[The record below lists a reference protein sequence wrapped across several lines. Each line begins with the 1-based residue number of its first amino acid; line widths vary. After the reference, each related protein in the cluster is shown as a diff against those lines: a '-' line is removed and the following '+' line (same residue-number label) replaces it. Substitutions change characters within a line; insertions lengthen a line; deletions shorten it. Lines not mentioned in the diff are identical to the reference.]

1 MRRENKFTHG
11 ARPHLKK
18 EDKTMT
24 ELKSRKWI
32 TTCLVALL
40 TFCLVL
46 AGMFFFAPIKAEAWV
61 GQTFKVN
68 DINYIVLT
76 EEEGNYTVKAR
87 SGAQSMNGNIPSQV
101 YNESTGFYYTVVEI
115 GNFQNTD
122 LLNNLVIPE
131 TVTKIESYAFSNTWI
146 SNVVINGNPEIG
158 SYAFSMSDV
167 QSVEINGAPTFGEYV
182 FDRCDKL
189 TTVKFNSVDTNS
201 SIQIS
206 DYMFNSCSALLSVTL
221 SNNITSI
228 GSNAFVIC
236 RALKTISS
244 FPSSLVSIGSHAF
257 GYCGSLKEITFSE
270 GLETIGESAFAY
282 SGLQGTLNLPNSLT
296 TIGNSAFV
304 NTKVT
309 SVVIPKSVKTIGDYA
324 FENCSSMTEITV
336 YSKDVVWGKES
347 LPITNL
353 KQVYAHAG
361 STTQNYIDQF
371 AATIKIDFFP
381 IAAVGDKFIID
392 PIVYRVVTEGSGN
405 NTVEVFDTTFE
416 AYDRKVGEIVIPET
430 VTYNSITYTVIGI
443 KDSIDP
449 GGGVFLYKMIDS
461 IQLPDTL
468 QYIGKYAFGSA
479 EIETIVLPDSVTRI
493 GEHAFDKAVIETIVL
508 PKSLTSIEAN
518 AFYEASLTNGIELPN
533 GLQTIGDRAFWGTDL
548 VEITIPESVTSIGS
562 GAFRSISKLEKLKIL
577 NPSLFLGR
585 DLYFDDYDFKNLVV
599 YGFPGSTAEQY
610 CKTFGHQFS
619 PFVEITWDLGGG
631 AASIELPSGY
641 YAVGDT
647 VTIRQVALLGLEKT
661 GYELSSITING
672 TSHSGNQ
679 LALILARGYSVEMPK
694 EGLTIEIG
702 WTGKE
707 YTALFDQDG
716 GTGGSPTSATVTYG
730 STYRLSNPV
739 APTKEGYRFE
749 GYYFIDESGRVPV
762 LVQFFNADMS
772 PTRTVWNAAGNIT
785 LTAKWT
791 PIVTSITIPTE
802 KQSQTYYLGAEFV
815 PFTITANLGD
825 GTTQAVD
832 VTEAMLTNFSTDTM
846 GTRTATITYEGKT
859 ASFTY
864 TVTGYAYKVEH
875 YLQKITFD
883 GYEATPWHTET
894 LYGVGTTNAVA
905 RSYEGF
911 TAKTVEQVNISED
924 GTSVVKVYYDKN
936 APTLTTNKYDLDD
949 DGNYDEV
956 YELASEWDLKW
967 FAHTVNN
974 GAANINGVLLN
985 DIYLTADHIPIGIN
999 YIRGYADSITKYPFS
1014 GIFDGQGYAVYNIY
1028 KRVVTNNDSPGTA
1041 LLGHSS
1047 SNGLFGL
1054 TQYATI
1060 RNVTVV
1066 GPYIH
1071 MDVANYI
1078 TYNNVGGIAGEI
1090 IETVLEN
1097 CHVKSG
1103 ENEVA
1108 KGKGVISDG
1117 VGEVGYLE
1125 GQAKVVNGNFSTASI
1140 YVGGL
1145 VGKAAGNSVIKNC
1158 STNFPGEK
1166 DFILRAYFINDIGRN
1181 LEGHERMGSFI
1192 GHAEYSVIE
1201 NCYVERS
1208 RMMTALNYGS
1218 YVGQIAGYLGYC
1230 EVRNCFIYSEPVGRI
1245 NGKSTIIE
1253 NIYSLRDSSVFE
1265 DFDDTND
1272 TNYSG
1277 QLYKVNLDDNS
1288 SISTATIQLKEGQIA
1303 PYGTTNL
1310 KEALN
1315 HGSANIDGAY
1325 SWAITESDTQF
1336 ELVKPVLQGIAI
1348 PPEQTFAIGHY
1359 KPFEVTVTYA
1369 EGGQTIIYATTDMIS
1384 GLDVNQLTQSAQT
1397 ATVSYSLDGV
1407 TKTAQFNYTVVAG
1420 VAYTVNHYLLNVDSS
1435 VPSAW
1440 HETEVLL
1447 GFGETY
1453 AVSKEYPGFTPL
1465 EIEQQQIA
1473 DDGSTVI
1480 NVYYSRNTY
1489 KVTLVKNNFEITT
1502 PTETFNI
1509 VFGAQLPTDRTPTSV
1524 ALGRIFMGYFEQDGG
1539 VGAQWFDSKMQ
1550 PIKQIYDIPDNVT
1563 LYGYSVSCENHQWG
1577 EYTYVDGT
1585 NHQRKCTLCN
1595 KREDAS
1601 EHFGAPA
1608 TCQSVAICDAC
1619 GSEYGSLGTHNYDMD
1634 EFGYQT
1640 ADGHAH
1646 ICTVDGCD
1654 EHDTVIPHTPNVDA
1668 ATEDTAKYCTVD
1680 GCGFVIEQQLNHVHS
1695 EGTAWEHDS
1704 EYHWHDCVANDGQVY
1719 SKAAHTY
1726 DNACDTTCNGGCG
1739 YVRTITHDYSKLEK
1753 SDTQHWYI
1761 CSVCGEEKANSRVGH
1776 SGGTETCQTLAN
1788 CSTCGQAYGSLGD
1801 HDYDTTKWV
1810 SVDERSHAHKCKHC
1824 DSYTEQT
1831 GHFSEDDATC
1841 NEDKICDAC
1850 GYKMADR
1857 LGHTYTKQIETSLY
1871 LKAEGEDCQSHHT
1884 YYYACVR
1891 CDASSK
1897 DDTDTFFEGTA
1908 VGSHK
1913 ISAAWTTEYA
1923 QDTNAGSHYH
1933 ECTVDGCDYKADE
1946 GDCTGGERT
1955 CIALAVCNT
1964 CQKSYGTYAEH
1975 TFGTAWDYR
1984 AMDGHA
1990 HVCAVNGCTAHD
2002 EIQAH
2007 TPNIPAATE
2016 DEAQVCEDC
2025 EYQMAPA
2032 LGHTHS
2038 PTTSWTSNATH
2049 HWKAC
2054 SGCSA
2059 HLDEA
2064 PHSYDVNNSCDADCN
2079 VCGYERSV
2087 THDFTGVW
2095 QKDADGHW
2103 HVCENECG
2111 ATDTK
2116 TNHVSAGAATE
2127 TDPEVCS
2134 ICGWEIASALGHITH
2149 TPEAE
2154 WKKNETHHW
2163 HECTGCEDQ
2172 ELDKDAHNDGNND
2185 GSCDTCDYTFSAGTV
2200 VPGTDPI
2207 NPSPDP
2213 EPQPPVDNPPMDDNE
2228 GLGVGAIVGIVLG
2241 SVAVVGGGGFALFW
2255 FVIRKKIKKPINS
2268 IEEPDNIDSLN

>member
-1 MRRENKFTHG
+1 MKTH
-11 ARPHLKK
+11 
-18 EDKTMT
+18 TT
-24 ELKSRKWI
+24 QTRKWI
-32 TTCLVALL
+32 TACLMALL
-40 TFCLVL
+40 TFCLVF
-46 AGMFFFAPIKAEAWV
+46 AGMFFLAPVKAEA
-61 GQTFKVN
+61 
-68 DINYIVLT
+68 
-76 EEEGNYTVKAR
+76 
-87 SGAQSMNGNIPSQV
+87 
-101 YNESTGFYYTVVEI
+101 
-115 GNFQNTD
+115 
-122 LLNNLVIPE
+122 
-131 TVTKIESYAFSNTWI
+131 
-146 SNVVINGNPEIG
+146 
-158 SYAFSMSDV
+158 
-167 QSVEINGAPTFGEYV
+167 
-182 FDRCDKL
+182 
-189 TTVKFNSVDTNS
+189 
-201 SIQIS
+201 
-206 DYMFNSCSALLSVTL
+206 
-221 SNNITSI
+221 
-228 GSNAFVIC
+228 
-236 RALKTISS
+236 
-244 FPSSLVSIGSHAF
+244 
-257 GYCGSLKEITFSE
+257 
-270 GLETIGESAFAY
+270 
-282 SGLQGTLNLPNSLT
+282 
-296 TIGNSAFV
+296 
-304 NTKVT
+304 
-309 SVVIPKSVKTIGDYA
+309 
-324 FENCSSMTEITV
+324 
-336 YSKDVVWGKES
+336 
-347 LPITNL
+347 
-353 KQVYAHAG
+353 
-361 STTQNYIDQF
+361 
-371 AATIKIDFFP
+371 
-381 IAAVGDKFIID
+381 AVGETFNVDDIEYK
-392 PIVYRVVTEGSGN
+392 VLTEGSGN
-405 NTVEVFDTTFE
+405 NTVEVCGTTLTSSPLN
-416 AYDRKVGEIVIPET
+416 IVIPET
-430 VTYNSITYTVIGI
+430 VTYNSITYTVTRIASGNMVYNSGSGGLEPEGAFTFKTISSITLPNTIEIIG
-443 KDSIDP
+443 S
-449 GGGVFLYKMIDS
+449 
-461 IQLPDTL
+461 
-468 QYIGKYAFGSA
+468 YAFSKST
-479 EIETIVLPDSVTRI
+479 IQKIVLPNSLKRI
-493 GEHAFDKAVIETIVL
+493 TSGAFSFTKGDYLNDFVL
-508 PKSLTSIEAN
+508 PE
-518 AFYEASLTNGIELPN
+518 
-533 GLQTIGDRAFWGTDL
+533 GLEYIGDAAFMDVDL
-548 VEITIPESVTSIGS
+548 VEITIPKSVTSIG
-562 GAFRSISKLEKLKIL
+562 GNAFQECAMLEKVKVLSPTTSFM
-577 NPSLFLGR
+577 NSAFVMANE
-585 DLYFDDYDFKNLVV
+585 DLVI
-599 YGFPGSTAEQY
+599 YGFAGSTAQQL
-610 CKTFGHQFS
+610 CDANGIDFS

-631 AASIELPSGY
+631 TASVELPSGY
-641 YAVGDT
+641 YAVGDKIEIT
-647 VTIRQVALLGLEKT
+647 AAMWEGITRT
-661 GYELSSITING
+661 GYTMGNVTCNGSIVPNVNPRDGRYMPTTHTMTEDGLSFVVN
-672 TSHSGNQ
+672 
-679 LALILARGYSVEMPK
+679 
-694 EGLTIEIG
+694 
-702 WTGKE
+702 WTANK
-707 YTALFDQDG
+707 YIVTFDQDG
-716 GTGGSPTSATVTYG
+716 GMGGSPTTATFTYG
-730 STYRLSNPV
+730 ESYSLTNPV
-739 APTKEGYRFE
+739 PPTKNGYRFE
-749 GYYFIDESGRVPV
+749 GYYAEIEIQGGIGQRPQIRSIQ
-762 LVQFFNADMS
+762 LFNAVMA
-772 PTRTVWNAAGNIT
+772 PTQRVWNFDITRNIT
-785 LTAKWT
+785 LKAKWT
-791 PIVTSITIPTE
+791 PVVTSITIPTE

-1028 KRVVTNNDSPGTA
+1028 KRVVTNDSPGTA

-1125 GQAKVVNGNFSTASI
+1125 GQAKVVSSNFSTARI

-1158 STNFPGEK
+1158 STNFTGEK
-1166 DFILRAYFINDIGRN
+1166 DFILRAYLINGIGGN
-1181 LEGHERMGSFI
+1181 LEGHERIGSFI

-1201 NCYVERS
+1201 NCYVERG
-1208 RMMTALNYGS
+1208 RMMTTLNYGS

-1277 QLYKVNLDDNS
+1277 QLYRVIFLGDNS
-1288 SISTATIQLKEGQIA
+1288 SISTAIIELKEGQSA

-1480 NVYYSRNTY
+1480 NAYYSRNTY
-1489 KVTLVKNNFEITT
+1489 KVTLVKNNFEIST

-1524 ALGRIFMGYFEQDGG
+1524 ALGRIFMGYFEQDDG

-1550 PIKQIYDIPDNVT
+1550 PIKQTYDIPDNIT
-1563 LYGYSVSCENHQWG
+1563 LYGYSVTCENHQWG
-1577 EYTYVDGT
+1577 EYASIDGT
-1585 NHQRKCTLCN
+1585 NHQRKCILCN

-1601 EHFGAPA
+1601 EH
-1608 TCQSVAICDAC
+1608 
-1619 GSEYGSLGTHNYDMD
+1619 
-1634 EFGYQT
+1634 
-1640 ADGHAH
+1640 
-1646 ICTVDGCD
+1646 
-1654 EHDTVIPHTPNVDA
+1654 
-1668 ATEDTAKYCTVD
+1668 
-1680 GCGFVIEQQLNHVHS
+1680 
-1695 EGTAWEHDS
+1695 
-1704 EYHWHDCVANDGQVY
+1704 
-1719 SKAAHTY
+1719 
-1726 DNACDTTCNGGCG
+1726 
-1739 YVRTITHDYSKLEK
+1739 
-1753 SDTQHWYI
+1753 
-1761 CSVCGEEKANSRVGH
+1761 
-1776 SGGTETCQTLAN
+1776 SGGTATCQTLAN
-1788 CSTCGQAYGSLGD
+1788 CSACGQAYGTYAD
-1801 HDYDTTKWV
+1801 HSYDMEAW
-1810 SVDERSHAHKCKHC
+1810 
-1824 DSYTEQT
+1824 
-1831 GHFSEDDATC
+1831 
-1841 NEDKICDAC
+1841 
-1850 GYKMADR
+1850 GYKAR
-1857 LGHTYTKQIETSLY
+1857 
-1871 LKAEGEDCQSHHT
+1871 
-1884 YYYACVR
+1884 
-1891 CDASSK
+1891 
-1897 DDTDTFFEGTA
+1897 
-1908 VGSHK
+1908 
-1913 ISAAWTTEYA
+1913 
-1923 QDTNAGSHYH
+1923 
-1933 ECTVDGCDYKADE
+1933 
-1946 GDCTGGERT
+1946 
-1955 CIALAVCNT
+1955 
-1964 CQKSYGTYAEH
+1964 
-1975 TFGTAWDYR
+1975 
-1984 AMDGHA
+1984 DGHA
-1990 HVCAVNGCTAHD
+1990 HTCTVSGCD
-2002 EIQAH
+2002 EYDTVEAH
-2007 TPNIPAATE
+2007 TLNIPAATE

-2025 EYQMAPA
+2025 GYQMAAA

-2038 PTTSWTSNATH
+2038 PATTWTSNATH
-2049 HWKAC
+2049 HWYAC

-2059 HLDEA
+2059 YLDEA
-2064 PHSYDVNNSCDADCN
+2064 IHSYDANNACDADCN

-2103 HVCENECG
+2103 H
-2111 ATDTK
+2111 
-2116 TNHVSAGAATE
+2116 
-2127 TDPEVCS
+2127 
-2134 ICGWEIASALGHITH
+2134 
-2149 TPEAE
+2149 
-2154 WKKNETHHW
+2154 
-2163 HECTGCEDQ
+2163 ECTGCEGE
-2172 ELDKDAHNDGNND
+2172 ELDKAAHNDGNSD
-2185 GSCDTCDYTFSAGTV
+2185 GSCDACGYTMTVTPPPHTHAHGSTWVTDANEHWNECACGDKANKAAHADSDNNGKCDACDYTMSTGTV
-2200 VPGTDPI
+2200 VPGDPI
-2207 NPSPDP
+2207 NPGNDP
-2213 EPQPPVDNPPMDDNE
+2213 EPQPPVDNPPTDDNG
-2228 GLGVGAIVGIVLG
+2228 GLGTGAIVGIVVA
-2241 SVAVVGGGGFALFW
+2241 SVAVVGGGGFAIFW
-2255 FVIRKKIKKPINS
+2255 FVIRKKRKA
-2268 IEEPDNIDSLN
+2268 